1 MAGSTVVTAPVLS
14 PVRALVPAHLSVTQR
29 VRVIAYAMV
38 AASLALKAWV
48 VLPAWFYSD
57 DFRFIE
63 AARTRGMSIDFLFT
77 PHDSQLMPIG
87 VAISWLVS
95 QADGY
100 SWLAAAVITLALQL
114 VAALACLLM
123 LRTLFGDRWGILVP
137 LGLFVVSPMGLEAGV
152 WWSASLNA
160 LPMQSAFFLLVT
172 CVVLWARERR
182 PRWVLGAAGAIALA
196 ALSGP
201 RGLAMAVP
209 VALFIALFLTQGP
222 WWRRP
227 YDVVRRHLLLAV
239 PPIVVGVGYI
249 VLYARTTPTPV
260 ESSGDA
266 PAMALL
272 HNLVM
277 GSWAPS
283 LLGGPWQWRDIAD
296 PVSVAAAPAALEVAA
311 TVAVIAA
318 AGWLVRRNPLPAA
331 SALAILLAQLTVTY
345 LALVFGRGL
354 QVGALAGLISRYLA
368 DTLPVTTLVIA
379 LATMPVLVAGA
390 PAFRRPLPDPATLG
404 TWSRRSLVAGAA
416 VVVAG
421 SILSTAR
428 YAAPWHDDFVA
439 RAYIHNAVSTLKA
452 DPTPIADVE
461 VPDLVQLSLHYPSN
475 LPSHLL
481 APYGDAVQT
490 TQAGNDL
497 RILDSAGRSRQAIVG
512 GGAETDLDAIPG
524 CGVRV
529 GPTEA
534 IISLDREE
542 MDAFPWTSINYVAS
556 ADGLIEVTADG
567 REIEDLQVAAGPHTY
582 FFLTDGAY
590 STLTLRSKTP
600 GAELCVDIVRAG
612 PIKAV
617 S

>member
-1 MAGSTVVTAPVLS
+1 VSAPAVS
-14 PVRALVPAHLSVTQR
+14 PVRALVPAHLSVSQR
-29 VRVIAYAMV
+29 VRLTAYAMV
-38 AASLALKAWV
+38 VASLGLKAWV

-57 DFRFIE
+57 DFRFVE
-63 AARTRGMSIDFLFT
+63 DAHTQGLSIDFLFA
-77 PHDSQLMPIG
+77 PHDSQLMPVG
-87 VAISWLVS
+87 VAISWLVA
-95 QADGY
+95 QANGY
-100 SWLAAAVITLALQL
+100 SWLTAASITLALQ
-114 VAALACLLM
+114 VISALACLLM

-137 LGLFVVSPMGLEAGV
+137 LGLFLVSPMGLEAGV

-160 LPMQSAFFLLVT
+160 LPMQIAFFVLVP

-182 PRWVLGAAGAIALA
+182 PLWVLGAGGAIALA

-209 VALFIALFLTQGP
+209 VTLLIALFLTRGP

-227 YDVVRRHLLLAV
+227 YDVVRQHLLLAV
-239 PPIVVGVGYI
+239 PPIVIAVGYI

-272 HNLVM
+272 HNLLM

-283 LLGGPWQWRDIAD
+283 LLGGPWRWSIVAD
-296 PVSVAAAPAALEVAA
+296 PVSVAAAPAALEIAA
-311 TVAVIAA
+311 TIAVVLGAA
-318 AGWLVRRNPLPAA
+318 WLVRRNPGPATG
-331 SALAILLAQLTVTY
+331 ALAILLAQLTVTY

-368 DTLPVTTLVIA
+368 DTLPVTTLVIGLA
-379 LATMPVLVAGA
+379 LMPLLVDGA
-390 PAFRRPLPDPATLG
+390 PTFRRTLPDPAALG
-404 TWSRRSLVAGAA
+404 TWSRRLLTAAGA

-421 SILSTAR
+421 SVFTTAR
-428 YAAPWHDDFVA
+428 YAAPWHDQFVA
-439 RAYIHNAVSTLKA
+439 RAYVDNAVSTLRA

-461 VPDLVQLSLHYPSN
+461 VPELVQLSLHYPSN

-481 APYGDAVQT
+481 APYGDLVQT

-497 RILDSAGRSRQAIVG
+497 RILDKFGRSRQAIVG

-524 CGVRV
+524 CGLRV
-529 GPTEA
+529 GSTDA
-534 IISLDREE
+534 IISLDRDE
-542 MDAFPWTSINYVAS
+542 MDAFPWTSVNYVAS
-556 ADGLIEVTADG
+556 GDGLIEVTADG
-567 REIEDLQVAAGPHTY
+567 RAVADLEVAAGPHTY
-582 FFLTDGAY
+582 FFLTGGAY

-600 GAELCVDIVRAG
+600 GTELCVDIVRAG
-612 PIKAV
+612 PIRAI